1 MIIACTC
8 KVYET
13 ARHMLN
19 AKTCILEI
27 LRSQIKNQHIMNSRW
42 ELYLSAIYQ
51 QRRTDTIGM
60 PG

>member
-1 MIIACTC
+1 MHVHV

-13 ARHMLN
+13 AWHMPN
-19 AKTCILEI
+19 VKTCILEI
-27 LRSQIKNQHIMNSRW
+27 LKSQIKNQHIMNSRW
-42 ELYLSAIYQ
+42 EFYLSALYQ